1 MVAPGDEVV
10 GVAVRCPACACTSV
24 NLVTCEHVDVPF
36 YNDREIAVVEHI
48 FASDEAATL
57 DAFREELGS
66 SSFDARVRRL
76 AA

>member
-1 MVAPGDEVV
+1 
-10 GVAVRCPACACTSV
+10 
-24 NLVTCEHVDVPF
+24 VDVPF